1 MTGLIKAECCGSSG
15 FAQCNGKGPCNIF
28 CCNCDD
34 GCKGDFTSS
43 RLRSKTADHI
53 LAAKDIFKAA
63 DKDNN
68 GSVTFEEAVEY
79 VIKHNI
85 GKKEKLEKDRSW
97 FTKMDKNKDGKIT
110 PIEFDPSFIKH

>member
-1 MTGLIKAECCGSSG
+1 MIALIKAECCGNSG

-34 GCKGDFTSS
+34 GCKQNYMLSAQ
-43 RLRSKTADHI
+43 LPSKTTNPIPD
-53 LAAKDIFKAA
+53 AKGIFKAV

-79 VIKHNI
+79 IVKND
-85 GKKEKLEKDRSW
+85 GEKKEKLEKDRSW
-97 FTKMDKNKDGKIT
+97 FTKMDKNKDEKIT
-110 PIEFDPSFIKH
+110 PNEFDSSFH